1 MEKKDFIR
9 VWKTF
14 ELITIG
20 FILLGVLLVLYFI
33 RELLTPFI
41 IAFVIVF
48 FLNPIVNYIEGEGIH
63 RTFAVVILIILTI
76 ISIFIIWKLAWPT
89 IEAEISSFKENAPLY
104 LSKTQESLNRAM
116 KLLEKNVGFVPEGV
130 IQKALQQ
137 KISDFTSRM
146 GDVGSLVRIVKGL
159 VTTLILIQVVVF
171 FLLKD
176 GRRIKKMVIAL
187 VPNKYF
193 ETFLTLFYEIDR
205 QISNYIKG
213 VVLDALIVSIL
224 ATIGLYLLGI
234 RYAILI
240 GAVAGMANIIPYFG
254 PLLGMIFGSL
264 LVLIDTGA
272 IMSVLKVIGVFAF
285 VKLLD
290 DIMIS
295 PLAVSRSVNVHPLM
309 VIILVLLG
317 GLFHGIW
324 GMLLSVPLY
333 CSLRV
338 SFRILYR
345 GFVEYGNW

>member
-48 FLNPIVNYIEGEGIH
+48 FLNPIVNYIEGEGIN

-76 ISIFIIWKLAWPT
+76 ISIYIIWKLAWPT
-89 IEAEISSFKENAPLY
+89 IQAEISSFKENAPLY

-159 VTTLILIQVVVF
+159 VTTLILIHVVVF

-176 GRRIKKMVIAL
+176 GRRIKKW
-187 VPNKYF
+187 
-193 ETFLTLFYEIDR
+193 
-205 QISNYIKG
+205 S
-213 VVLDALIVSIL
+213 
-224 ATIGLYLLGI
+224 
-234 RYAILI
+234 
-240 GAVAGMANIIPYFG
+240 
-254 PLLGMIFGSL
+254 
-264 LVLIDTGA
+264 
-272 IMSVLKVIGVFAF
+272 
-285 VKLLD
+285 
-290 DIMIS
+290 
-295 PLAVSRSVNVHPLM
+295 
-309 VIILVLLG
+309 
-317 GLFHGIW
+317 
-324 GMLLSVPLY
+324 
-333 CSLRV
+333 
-338 SFRILYR
+338 
-345 GFVEYGNW
+345 